1 MSLRR
6 FLYGLTGCALL
17 LLLWQL
23 AGRTGA
29 LGKTLPAF
37 TDVLA
42 VYAQHYRRALLV
54 RSAIATVTAATT
66 GFALGST
73 AALLVALAAHLIPA
87 LRPGLDRLA
96 VLVNALPI
104 IALGPVLII
113 TAGREGTPTALASI
127 PVFFLIYMAVS
138 SGLRSATPQLQLV
151 FTTLG
156 ASPWQRLRRLE
167 ATAALPALL
176 AGMKVAAGSA
186 MIGAIVG
193 EWFGAPTGLG
203 IVVLNSMQNFQIPLM
218 WATVLVI
225 AAITLASYA
234 ILGLVEGAARRRIN

>member
-1 MSLRR
+1 MSPRR
-6 FLYGLTGCALL
+6 FFYGAAGCALL
-17 LLLWQL
+17 LLLWQF

-29 LGKTLPAF
+29 LGKTLPAL

-42 VYAQHYRRALLV
+42 VYTQPYRRALLL
-54 RSAIATVTAATT
+54 RSAIATVTAAVT
-66 GFALGST
+66 GFTLGS
-73 AALLVALAAHLIPA
+73 AAGILVALAAHLIPA
-87 LRPGLDRLA
+87 LRNGLDRLA

-113 TAGREGTPTALASI
+113 TVGREGTPTALASI
-127 PVFFLIYMAVS
+127 PVFFLIYMAAG
-138 SGLRSATPQLQLV
+138 SGLGSAKHQLQLV

-156 ASPWQRLRRLE
+156 ASPWQRLLRLE
-167 ATAALPALL
+167 ATAALPTLV
-176 AGMKVAAGSA
+176 AGLKIAAGSA

-203 IVVLNSMQNFQIPLM
+203 IVVLNSMQNFQVPLM

-225 AAITLASYA
+225 AAITLTSYA
-234 ILGLVEGAARRRIN
+234 ILGLLERAVRRRLT